1 MPIRILDAAT
11 VGRIAAGE
19 VVERPSSVVK
29 ELVENSLD
37 AGATAVTVEIRGG
50 GIDYLRVTDNGCGIE
65 PGQVRL
71 AFENHATSK
80 LQNAEQLDDIRTLGF
95 RGEALPSIA
104 SVSHVEMT
112 TRARN
117 QDSGMRVSIDGGQ
130 NLRVQEAGCPEGT
143 TFVMR
148 DLFYNIPV
156 RRAFL
161 KKPSYEGG
169 LVGDVTARLMLGNPG
184 VSMRFVNNGTTVYH
198 TFGDGKLRHAVFAVY
213 GKETAEKMI
222 ELDAAEGGTRVYGMI
237 GVGELAKSTRAHQ
250 MFFINGRSVRCA
262 LLSKAL
268 EQVCRSRVTIGM
280 YPMCALN
287 LVLPPNSIDVNVH
300 PNKLEVRFRDEILT
314 QTVVEKLLGTAF
326 EGERVLDWQRDA
338 APPRTVQRT
347 VTVRDITPEALKQR
361 NEAETAQ
368 NPPIP
373 DKKPEKPVQTQMF
386 ADALDRERARY
397 GFAGTST
404 GTRGASLREGGG
416 AAMPLTGQNAPGGT
430 AGNAQNANGPIV
442 EGGRPAARSVTA
454 SMPPLPAGASAAQS
468 VTAAMPP
475 LPGNA
480 QSARGAMENAM
491 GDAQAA
497 QSFGANR
504 PSGAQTVQ
512 GDAANLPV
520 NAQAAQSL
528 AASMPPLPGEATRQ
542 STSSDGIVGGKA
554 QNGPTGSANPSS
566 HPGGT
571 ANLPGNA
578 QAAQSLAASMPPL
591 PGEAARQSTSS
602 DGIVG
607 GKVQNGPTGSAN
619 PLSHPG
625 GTVNLPPLPNG
636 GDAASARPT
645 AGQSAFSGDDSQSAA
660 MPRMPELPGKIESR
674 PAYRVVGVAFKT
686 YIILEVNDTLL
697 LIDQHAAHERLRYEM
712 YCRQLESGTASQQL
726 LTPLIVRLS
735 EREMALIMD
744 NIELLSDAGYTVEP
758 FGEHDIQV
766 RAVPHVLGKAELKP
780 LFMDMLNSLNRLKA
794 ATLDARRAEIMQ
806 MACKSAVK
814 GGDALSESEIDALI
828 GEMLETGAPPT
839 CPHGRP
845 VVKQVSRRDLEK
857 LFKRIQ

>member
-386 ADALDRERARY
+386 SDALDRERARY

-480 QSARGAMENAM
+480 QLARGAMENAM

-504 PSGAQTVQ
+504 PGGAPTVQ
-512 GDAANLPV
+512 GDA
-520 NAQAAQSL
+520 
-528 AASMPPLPGEATRQ
+528 
-542 STSSDGIVGGKA
+542 
-554 QNGPTGSANPSS
+554 
-566 HPGGT
+566 

-578 QAAQSLAASMPPL
+578 QAAQSLAASMPPH

-602 DGIVG
+602 DGIAG
-607 GKVQNGPTGSAN
+607 GQAQNGSTGSAN
-619 PLSHPG
+619 PSSHPG
-625 GTVNLPPLPNG
+625 GTANLPPLPNG

-674 PAYRVVGVAFKT
+674 PSYRVVGVAFKT

-744 NIELLSDAGYTVEP
+744 NIELLADAGYTVEP

>member
-169 LVGDVTARLMLGNPG
+169 LVGDVAARLMLGNPG

-222 ELDAAEGGTRVYGMI
+222 EMDAAEGGTRVYGMI

-397 GFAGTST
+397 GLAETST

-454 SMPPLPAGASAAQS
+454 SMPPLPAGASAARS

-480 QSARGAMENAM
+480 QPARGAMENAM
-491 GDAQAA
+491 SDAQAA

-504 PSGAQTVQ
+504 PSGAQTVR
-512 GDAANLPV
+512 GDA
-520 NAQAAQSL
+520 
-528 AASMPPLPGEATRQ
+528 
-542 STSSDGIVGGKA
+542 
-554 QNGPTGSANPSS
+554 
-566 HPGGT
+566 

-591 PGEAARQSTSS
+591 PGEAVRQSTSS

-607 GKVQNGPTGSAN
+607 GQAQNGSTGSAN
-619 PLSHPG
+619 PSSHPG
-625 GTVNLPPLPNG
+625 GTANLPPLPNG

-674 PAYRVVGVAFKT
+674 PAYRMVGVAFKT

-744 NIELLSDAGYTVEP
+744 NIELLSDAGYTVES

-806 MACKSAVK
+806 MACKSAIK

>member
-80 LQNAEQLDDIRTLGF
+80 IQNADQLDDIRTLGF

-169 LVGDVTARLMLGNPG
+169 LVGDVAARLMLGNPG

-326 EGERVLDWQRDA
+326 AGEHVLDWQRDA

-347 VTVRDITPEALKQR
+347 VTVRDITPEALKQKDDA
-361 NEAETAQ
+361 EAAQ
-368 NPPIP
+368 HLSIP

-397 GFAGTST
+397 GLAGAST

-416 AAMPLTGQNAPGGT
+416 AATPLTGQNASGGIP
-430 AGNAQNANGPIV
+430 GNAQNGPV
-442 EGGRPAARSVTA
+442 GEGGGQAARSA
-454 SMPPLPAGASAAQS
+454 AAGMPPLPGEAPAVQS

-480 QSARGAMENAM
+480 QSARGAMANTMGNAQAAPSSAANKP
-491 GDAQAA
+491 GGAQAA
-497 QSFGANR
+497 QGS
-504 PSGAQTVQ
+504 
-512 GDAANLPV
+512 AANLPGK
-520 NAQAAQSL
+520 AQTTQTPAAG
-528 AASMPPLPGEATRQ
+528 MPPLPGEAVRQ
-542 STSSDGIVGGKA
+542 NAPAGDAAAEQPPQSGNAPIDG
-554 QNGPTGSANPSS
+554 ANPSR
-566 HPGGT
+566 T
-571 ANLPGNA
+571 AGN
-578 QAAQSLAASMPPL
+578 M
-591 PGEAARQSTSS
+591 
-602 DGIVG
+602 
-607 GKVQNGPTGSAN
+607 
-619 PLSHPG
+619 
-625 GTVNLPPLPNG
+625 PPLPNG
-636 GDAASARPT
+636 GAAASARPI
-645 AGQSAFSGDDSQSAA
+645 AGQNVPGGDAQSAV
-660 MPRMPELPGKIESR
+660 PKMPELPGKIESK

-744 NIELLSDAGYTVEP
+744 NIDLLTDAGYTVEP

-806 MACKSAVK
+806 MACKSAIK

>member
-314 QTVVEKLLGTAF
+314 QTMVEKLLGTAF
-326 EGERVLDWQRDA
+326 EGEHVLDWQRDA

-361 NEAETAQ
+361 NEAEAAQ
-368 NPPIP
+368 HPPAP
-373 DKKPEKPVQTQMF
+373 EKKPEKPVQTQMF

-397 GFAGTST
+397 GLAGAST

-416 AAMPLTGQNAPGGT
+416 AATPLTGQNASGGT
-430 AGNAQNANGPIV
+430 AGNVQNGQV
-442 EGGRPAARSVTA
+442 GEGGGQAARSVA
-454 SMPPLPAGASAAQS
+454 AAMPPLPGGVSGVQS

-480 QSARGAMENAM
+480 QSARGAMANAAGM
-491 GDAQAA
+491 PG
-497 QSFGANR
+497 
-504 PSGAQTVQ
+504 GAQTAQ
-512 GDAANLPV
+512 GDA
-520 NAQAAQSL
+520 
-528 AASMPPLPGEATRQ
+528 
-542 STSSDGIVGGKA
+542 
-554 QNGPTGSANPSS
+554 
-566 HPGGT
+566 

-578 QAAQSLAASMPPL
+578 QAHQSFTEIPSGSVQDGVRITGNTAENLPGNAQTVQSPAASMPPL
-591 PGEAARQSTSS
+591 PGEAAWQNAPAESASSEARTSG
-602 DGIVG
+602 GIVG
-607 GKVQNGPTGSAN
+607 GQAQNGPTAGVS
-619 PLSHPG
+619 PSSQPG
-625 GTVNLPPLPNG
+625 GTANLPPLPNG
-636 GDAASARPT
+636 SDAASARPI
-645 AGQSAFSGDDSQSAA
+645 AGQNAPGGDAQSAA
-660 MPRMPELPGKIESR
+660 PKMPELPGKIESK
-674 PAYRVVGVAFKT
+674 PAYRVVGVAFRT
-686 YIILEVNDTLL
+686 YIILEVNDMLL

-744 NIELLSDAGYTVEP
+744 NIDLLTDAGYTVEP

-806 MACKSAVK
+806 MACKSAIK

>member
-50 GIDYLRVTDNGCGIE
+50 GIDYLRVTDHGCGIE

-361 NEAETAQ
+361 NEAEAAQ

-373 DKKPEKPVQTQMF
+373 DKKPDKPVQTQMF

-397 GFAGTST
+397 GLAGTST

-480 QSARGAMENAM
+480 QLARGAMENAM

-504 PSGAQTVQ
+504 PGGAPTVQ
-512 GDAANLPV
+512 GDA
-520 NAQAAQSL
+520 
-528 AASMPPLPGEATRQ
+528 
-542 STSSDGIVGGKA
+542 
-554 QNGPTGSANPSS
+554 
-566 HPGGT
+566 

-607 GKVQNGPTGSAN
+607 GQAQNGSTGSAN
-619 PLSHPG
+619 PSSHPG
-625 GTVNLPPLPNG
+625 GTANLPPLPNG

-686 YIILEVNDTLL
+686 YIIIEVNDTLL
-697 LIDQHAAHERLRYEM
+697 LIDQHAAHERLRYER

>member
-1 MPIRILDAAT
+1 
-11 VGRIAAGE
+11 
-19 VVERPSSVVK
+19 
-29 ELVENSLD
+29 
-37 AGATAVTVEIRGG
+37 
-50 GIDYLRVTDNGCGIE
+50 
-65 PGQVRL
+65 
-71 AFENHATSK
+71 
-80 LQNAEQLDDIRTLGF
+80 
-95 RGEALPSIA
+95 
-104 SVSHVEMT
+104 
-112 TRARN
+112 
-117 QDSGMRVSIDGGQ
+117 
-130 NLRVQEAGCPEGT
+130 
-143 TFVMR
+143 
-148 DLFYNIPV
+148 
-156 RRAFL
+156 
-161 KKPSYEGG
+161 
-169 LVGDVTARLMLGNPG
+169 
-184 VSMRFVNNGTTVYH
+184 
-198 TFGDGKLRHAVFAVY
+198 
-213 GKETAEKMI
+213 
-222 ELDAAEGGTRVYGMI
+222 
-237 GVGELAKSTRAHQ
+237 
-250 MFFINGRSVRCA
+250 
-262 LLSKAL
+262 
-268 EQVCRSRVTIGM
+268 
-280 YPMCALN
+280 
-287 LVLPPNSIDVNVH
+287 
-300 PNKLEVRFRDEILT
+300 
-314 QTVVEKLLGTAF
+314 
-326 EGERVLDWQRDA
+326 
-338 APPRTVQRT
+338 
-347 VTVRDITPEALKQR
+347 
-361 NEAETAQ
+361 
-368 NPPIP
+368 
-373 DKKPEKPVQTQMF
+373 
-386 ADALDRERARY
+386 
-397 GFAGTST
+397 
-404 GTRGASLREGGG
+404 
-416 AAMPLTGQNAPGGT
+416 MPLTGQNAPGRT

-454 SMPPLPAGASAAQS
+454 S
-468 VTAAMPP
+468 MPP

-504 PSGAQTVQ
+504 PGGAPTVQ
-512 GDAANLPV
+512 GDA
-520 NAQAAQSL
+520 
-528 AASMPPLPGEATRQ
+528 
-542 STSSDGIVGGKA
+542 
-554 QNGPTGSANPSS
+554 
-566 HPGGT
+566 

-607 GKVQNGPTGSAN
+607 GQAQNGSTGSAN
-619 PLSHPG
+619 PSSHPG

-674 PAYRVVGVAFKT
+674 PVYRVVGVAFKT

-697 LIDQHAAHERLRYEM
+697 LIDQHAAHERLRYER